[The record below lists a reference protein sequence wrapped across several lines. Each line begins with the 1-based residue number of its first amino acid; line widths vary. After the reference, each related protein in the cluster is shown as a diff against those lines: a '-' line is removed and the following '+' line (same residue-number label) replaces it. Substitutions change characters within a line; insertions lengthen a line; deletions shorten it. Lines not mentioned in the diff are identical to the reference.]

1 MPITDWQ
8 RRCRGIPLSL
18 LGGKRGGAAPP
29 RVGAGRRPRGTPRR
43 TGRERSPRSPA
54 RGERP
59 PEPCETQP
67 AVFRGYLILEVS
79 VMTAGE
85 AN

>member
-8 RRCRGIPLSL
+8 RRGRGIPLRL
-18 LGGKRGGAAPP
+18 RGGRRRGAAPP
-29 RVGAGRRPRGTPRR
+29 RVSAGRRPRATPPRR
-43 TGRERSPRSPA
+43 PGTA
-54 RGERP
+54 RGEAP

-79 VMTAGE
+79 VVTARE